1 MTDHAA
7 VALST
12 LVLKHVPLDD
22 YSRDLTVSQLLER
35 APHGIASLI
44 TCHPSYYLVER
55 KTLGQ
60 LAVSL
65 PG

>member
-7 VALST
+7 IAMFN
-12 LVLKHVPLDD
+12 LVLKHLPLDD
-22 YSRDLTVSQLLER
+22 YTRHLTVSQALTR
-35 APHGIASLI
+35 APHGIASMI
-44 TCHPSYYLVER
+44 TDHPSYYLVER

-65 PG
+65 P